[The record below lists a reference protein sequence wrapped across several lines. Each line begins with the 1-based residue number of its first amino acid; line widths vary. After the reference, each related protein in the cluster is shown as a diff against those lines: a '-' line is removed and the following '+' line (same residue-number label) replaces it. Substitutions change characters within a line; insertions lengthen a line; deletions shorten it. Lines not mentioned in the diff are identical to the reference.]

1 MQVKAE
7 FHCDG
12 CHHSGIMPIENWKI
26 NRIYRFLIIRRKPQY
41 PEKTI
46 SLSQVIDNFYRDD
59 PMITTMKAPSRI
71 EKTNSSIKL
80 LFIFCCD

>member
-1 MQVKAE
+1 
-7 FHCDG
+7 
-12 CHHSGIMPIENWKI
+12 MPLSTIFQLYHGSQFYLW
-26 NRIYRFLIIRRKPQY
+26 RKPQY

-71 EKTNSSIKL
+71 EKTGQGVIPLNPGTSQN
-80 LFIFCCD
+80 DV